1 MADNVTINA
10 GTGGPVVAAD
20 DISSV
25 FYQRVKLALGADGSA
40 ADASAANPVPVTSQS
55 TTMLAAVALSL
66 DTAAYADGDVL
77 ADTQAFTSVAR
88 AADVGFVLQSV
99 VLLDKDDQGM
109 GVDLFFLSANNSLG
123 TENAAPSISD
133 ANAEAIQGWVG
144 IGSADW
150 YDLGGARVA
159 QRNNINLP
167 LVPASGTTT
176 LYVAAI
182 SRGTGTYTASGITVR
197 LGVQRD

>member
-1 MADNVTINA
+1 MTDNVQITSGS
-10 GTGGPVVAAD
+10 GTAIAAD

-25 FYQRVKLALGADGSA
+25 WHQRVKIEIGADGAA
-40 ADASAANPVPVTSQS
+40 ADVSAANPVPITSQS

-66 DTAAYADGDVL
+66 DTSAYADGDVL

-88 AADVGFVLQSV
+88 ANDVGFVLQSV
-99 VLLDKDDQGM
+99 VLLDKDDQGI
-109 GVDLFFLSANNSLG
+109 GLDLFFLSANNSMG
-123 TENAAPSISD
+123 TENSAPNISD

-150 YDLGGARVA
+150 YDLGGCRVA